1 MQPSIHHP
9 YDSGALTPPP
19 SARTHTSGV
28 CNRSPGECSQM
39 NSKPGARHVRA
50 CLALPLDWISPRSV
64 RPSVREGRRRSIRRL
79 VIAGGGG
86 LKWGVNAETG
96 RSPTEAA
103 VVQLP
108 SSASAQG
115 RVRVMQL
122 QPPASRFSHP
132 APRSARRIAVNAE
145 RTDAVSVFEKLLRRS
160 FAGTQKASPCN
171 TAANKAFIATA
182 CSSLFVY
189 KVNLPC

>member
-1 MQPSIHHP
+1 MTV
-9 YDSGALTPPP
+9 GLEPPPPTP

-64 RPSVREGRRRSIRRL
+64 REGRRRSIRRL
-79 VIAGGGG
+79 VIAGE

-115 RVRVMQL
+115 RVSAMQL
-122 QPPASRFSHP
+122 QPPASRSP
-132 APRSARRIAVNAE
+132 TPLPVVR
-145 RTDAVSVFEKLLRRS
+145 VFVQSMLREQMP
-160 FAGTQKASPCN
+160 FQFLKNC
-171 TAANKAFIATA
+171 
-182 CSSLFVY
+182 
-189 KVNLPC
+189 